1 MIELSDYTSPTI
13 EFKSRYSS
21 EKQCKLVDNTTET
34 NALPRTADAHSNPIR
49 KCHQATQTEFIEM
62 FVKVV
67 DEQKLAKWLKKIYP
81 LVERE
86 LLDGCTPQL
95 NRFAISTDLGK
106 AYDIEPYQKISVQ
119 SNVNSLGVATWLA
132 VHIDNVPVLVLGT
145 QATHN
150 GWCQHIDQCLKIY
163 APQRVPDGNFITFN
177 EVKSVPVKACVY
189 TLCTNSFNK
198 TVFAGSTFG
207 GDIYIWQFEQEYR
220 GRRAEANVK
229 ELFKT
234 TTSSGYIV
242 AIDWSGESTLL
253 TAQTNGSVIIWQI
266 SDELIKIAEYIV
278 KDTANNFNEITSL
291 LALNSNSFISGNSE
305 GIIYHCI
312 SSGLSSTKRSMEILP
327 LKRHKFAITTLLKA
341 HSSDHNYIISCD
353 LSGQICFHNLNCLD
367 DVRLS
372 SNCFNHWYR
381 FQSKSNISNRRRIP
395 QLFSYRYLS
404 KIQWLALTAVKNY
417 FVQEIMDHWSA
428 IGKRIDC
435 DMIRRRYDMR
445 DDFFFFFL
453 NLTTLS
459 ETNLLTIIM

>member
-1 MIELSDYTSPTI
+1 MIELSDYTSPSI

-21 EKQCKLVDNTTET
+21 EKQCKLVDNTTGT
-34 NALPRTADAHSNPIR
+34 NALPPTANADSNPIQ
-49 KCHQATQTEFIEM
+49 KCNQATQTEFIEM
-62 FVKVV
+62 FAKVV

-95 NRFAISTDLGK
+95 NGLAISTNLGK
-106 AYDIEPYQKISVQ
+106 AYDIEPYQKISIQ
-119 SNVNSLGVATWLA
+119 ANVNSLGVATWLA
-132 VHIDNVPVLVLGT
+132 VYIDNAPVLVLGT

-150 GWCQHIDQCLKIY
+150 GWCEHIDQCLKIY
-163 APQRVPDGNFITFN
+163 APQRVPHGNFITFN

-207 GDIYIWQFEQEYR
+207 GDIYIWQFEQAYR

-242 AIDWSGESTLL
+242 AIDWSGEFTLL

-266 SDELIKIAEYIV
+266 SNELIKMAEYIV
-278 KDTANNFNEITSL
+278 KHTTNDLNEITSL

-312 SSGLSSTKRSMEILP
+312 SSGLSSTKRSMEIMP
-327 LKRHKFAITTLLKA
+327 LKRHKFAVTTLLK
-341 HSSDHNYIISCD
+341 SYSNDRNYIISCD

-367 DVRLS
+367 DEAHTTTLQLPLPFKNTVA
-372 SNCFNHWYR
+372 CF
-381 FQSKSNISNRRRIP
+381 
-395 QLFSYRYLS
+395 
-404 KIQWLALTAVKNY
+404 
-417 FVQEIMDHWSA
+417 DG
-428 IGKRIDC
+428 GKRLYCPGDNGSLEC
-435 DMIRRRYDMR
+435 YW
-445 DDFFFFFL
+445 
-453 NLTTLS
+453 
-459 ETNLLTIIM
+459 